1 MTNATSPTFDFSVL
15 DGFAFAAERGRG
27 DGYLAPM
34 FVAREIGPILELS
47 RLAENRLMPAP
58 GAAPWLTLDDLA
70 PMMRALDSD
79 RARWVC
85 PQCHLT
91 GYLRMSPSCP
101 QDESMWTGFCLA
113 AQKAAS
119 AIGFP
124 KATSGQFIAAIIEL
138 YSNIYEHSQDPGTGV
153 VAFRA
158 HPQRFEFVV
167 SDGGVGVLESLRN
180 GVEYANLRDHGEA
193 LRLALT
199 DGISRFGSQS
209 GRGLGFRPLFV
220 GLANL
225 NGALRFRSGNHAL
238 LIDGHN
244 PSLMTAHVAQKP
256 TLRGFLVS
264 VSVKGGAKLDQFG
277 GGEIDQFWGGA
288 AEEK

>member
-1 MTNATSPTFDFSVL
+1 MTNAASPTFDFTVL
-15 DGFAFAAERGRG
+15 DDLAFASERKRL
-27 DGYLAPM
+27 DGHLSPL
-34 FVAREIGPILELS
+34 FVAREIGPILELA
-47 RLAENRLMPAP
+47 RLAEKPR
-58 GAAPWLTLDDLA
+58 LTLDGLA
-70 PMMRALDSD
+70 PMMRALDSG

-91 GYLRMSPSCP
+91 GFLRMSPSYP
-101 QDESMWTGFCLA
+101 QDENMWTGFCLTT
-113 AQKAAS
+113 QKAAT

-124 KATSGQFIAAIIEL
+124 KATATQFIAAIREL
-138 YSNIYEHSQDPGTGV
+138 YSNIYEHSQAPGTGV

-158 HPQRFEFVV
+158 HPDRFEFVV

-180 GVEYANLRDHGEA
+180 GMEYENLRDHGKA

-199 DGISRFGSQS
+199 DGISQFGSKS
-209 GRGLGFRPLFV
+209 GRGLGFRTLFV

-244 PSLMTAHVAQKP
+244 PSLMNARVAPKT

-264 VSVKGGAKLDQFG
+264 VSCATGTHTFLKTNRCHDLRRRPVDRVTTR
-277 GGEIDQFWGGA
+277 
-288 AEEK
+288 